1 MPKINLKDIPG
12 VNKWE
17 DYLTPVVFDKDYDSP
32 KKLPMRLGLKNT
44 GDIEVRNDS
53 WNRSHSNTRLH
64 QYHSYMNNWIPTIV
78 GQSVD
83 DAYSKFCKKFP
94 SYMGRWTDT
103 RKDFRGYLN
112 MDERHLKRN
121 WRAFRSRYAY
131 GAGYY
136 VNENGIV
143 SHPGFEPIKRK
154 EITLTDKCSE
164 IRYNI
169 DSAIRTPEL
178 LSKIKVLFGVYWYDI
193 FKNKEYLT
201 EYQYNNLI
209 RHDNYSNTICYGR
222 KKWNLNHKSII
233 YEISFEPKYRKWK
246 WGEYRINDD
255 MSIGSFLYQVKLFPQ
270 DAILYEGTKEYN
282 RYIAELDD
290 AKRKK
295 RREYFKEKRKQQETL
310 LHDLEQSKKDKEL
323 QLNIITRDRLG
334 FDENSFKYSFYHGQ
348 KRKNRSKTRRES

>member
-1 MPKINLKDIPG
+1 MPKINLKDI
-12 VNKWE
+12 
-17 DYLTPVVFDKDYDSP
+17 FDENYDSP

-53 WNRSHSNTRLH
+53 WNRDHSNTKIH
-64 QYHSYMNNWIPTIV
+64 QYRSYMNNWIPTIV

-83 DAYSKFCKKFP
+83 TAYSKFCKKFP

-103 RKDFRGYLN
+103 RKNFREYLN
-112 MDERHLKRN
+112 MDERHLRRN
-121 WRAFRSRYAY
+121 RRVFRTRYAY
-131 GAGYY
+131 SAGYY
-136 VNENGIV
+136 VDDDGIV
-143 SHPGFEPIKRK
+143 SHPGFRPRKRK
-154 EITLTDKCSE
+154 EVTLTDKCIE

-169 DSAIRTPEL
+169 DPAIKKPEL
-178 LSKIKVLFGVYWYDI
+178 LGIIKILFGNYWYDI
-193 FKNKEYLT
+193 FKENDYLT
-201 EYQYNNLI
+201 EEQYRSLSRCNNY
-209 RHDNYSNTICYGR
+209 DNTICYGR
-222 KKWNLNHKSII
+222 TKWNLDHKSRIF
-233 YEISFEPKYRKWK
+233 EISFEPKFREWA
-246 WGEYRINDD
+246 WGKQRINDD
-255 MSIGSFLYQVKLFPQ
+255 MTIGSFLSQVKLYPK
-270 DAILYEGTKEYN
+270 DAILYEGTKKYN
-282 RYIAELDD
+282 RYVGELRD

>member
-1 MPKINLKDIPG
+1 MPKINLSNIP
-12 VNKWE
+12 
-17 DYLTPVVFDKDYDSP
+17 DDSP

-44 GDIEVRNDS
+44 GEIEVRNDS

-64 QYHSYMNNWIPTIV
+64 QYYSYMNNWIPTIV

-94 SYMGRWTDT
+94 SYMGGWTDT

-112 MDERHLKRN
+112 MDERHLRRN
-121 WRAFRSRYAY
+121 YRAFRSRYAY

-136 VNENGIV
+136 VDENGII

-154 EITLTDKCSE
+154 EITIADKFVE

-169 DSAIRTPEL
+169 DPAIKKPEL
-178 LSKIKVLFGVYWYDI
+178 LSIIKRLFGKYWYDV
-193 FKNKEYLT
+193 FKYNDYLT
-201 EYQYNNLI
+201 KGQYNNLT
-209 RHDNYSNTICYGR
+209 RLDNYGNKLCYGR
-222 KKWNLNHKSII
+222 KKWNLDHKSMIF
-233 YEISFEPKYRKWK
+233 EISFEPKYRTWK
-246 WGEYRINDD
+246 WGRYCINDEL
-255 MSIGSFLYQVKLFPQ
+255 SIGNFLNQVKLFPR
-270 DAILYEGTKEYN
+270 DAILYEGTKKYN
-282 RYIAELDD
+282 RYIAELGD
-290 AKRKK
+290 AKRKHK
-295 RREYFKEKRKQQETL
+295 RERIKERLQQQETL
-310 LHDLEQSKKDKEL
+310 LHDLEQIKKDKEL

>member
-17 DYLTPVVFDKDYDSP
+17 DYLTPVVFDEDYDTP

-53 WNRSHSNTRLH
+53 WYRSHNNTRLH
-64 QYHSYMNNWIPTIV
+64 QYRSYMNNWVPTIV

-103 RKDFRGYLN
+103 RKDFREYLN
-112 MDERHLKRN
+112 MDERYLRRN
-121 WRAFRSRYAY
+121 YRVFRTRSAY
-131 GAGYY
+131 NAGYY
-136 VNENGIV
+136 VDENGII
-143 SHPGFEPIKRK
+143 SHPGFEPVKRK
-154 EITLTDKCSE
+154 EITLVDRYTE

-169 DSAIRTPEL
+169 DPIIKKPEL
-178 LSKIKVLFGVYWYDI
+178 LTIIKRLFGNYWFNI
-193 FKNKEYLT
+193 FKNNDYLT
-201 EYQYNNLI
+201 EGQYRHLSRCDNYNNI
-209 RHDNYSNTICYGR
+209 ICYGR
-222 KKWNLNHKSII
+222 KTWSLDHKSRI
-233 YEISFEPKYRKWK
+233 YEISFKPEFYEWK
-246 WGEYRINDD
+246 WGKQRINDA
-255 MSIGSFLYQVKLFPQ
+255 MTISNFLYQVKLYPQ
-270 DAILYEGTKEYN
+270 DAILYEGTKKYN
-282 RYIAELDD
+282 RYVGELID

-310 LHDLEQSKKDKEL
+310 LHDLEQIKKDKEL

-348 KRKNRSKTRRES
+348 KRKNRSKTKRES